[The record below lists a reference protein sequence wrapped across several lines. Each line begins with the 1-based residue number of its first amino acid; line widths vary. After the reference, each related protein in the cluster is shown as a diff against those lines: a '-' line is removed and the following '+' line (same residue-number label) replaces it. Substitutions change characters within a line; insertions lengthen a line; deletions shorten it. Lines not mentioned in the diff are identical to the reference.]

1 MSNLLSKLTTEQVNE
16 HTRGI
21 DRLSTLDIVRRI
33 HEEDRKVTAAVE
45 AILPDIAAATDL
57 IIAAFKR
64 GGRMFY
70 VGAGTSGRLGILDA
84 SECPPTFGTD
94 PSMVQGIIAGG
105 DKAIR
110 DAVEGAEDH
119 AENGASD
126 LDERGVT
133 ASDVVVGIAASG
145 RTPYV
150 LGAMRRAKEL
160 GASVIGLCNNLDS
173 PMRDCADL
181 MLEAVVGPEVVLGST
196 RMKSGTAQKM
206 ILNMLTT
213 TAMIRIGKVYDN
225 LMVDLVP
232 TNEKL
237 VYRSK
242 RIIRL
247 ATGANDDDVNA
258 VTYASG
264 GHVKTAIVMLLAGV
278 DAARAGEL
286 LAQGDGFVR
295 QAVELAAQR

>member
-21 DRLSTLDIVRRI
+21 DQMDTLDIVRRI
-33 HEEDRKVTAAVE
+33 HDEDRKVSAAVE
-45 AILPDIAAATDL
+45 AILPNIAAATEL

-94 PSMVQGIIAGG
+94 PAMVQGIIAGG
-105 DKAIR
+105 DRAIR
-110 DAVEGAEDH
+110 DAVEGAEDN
-119 AENGASD
+119 EQLGASD

-133 ASDVVVGIAASG
+133 SLDVVVGIAASG

-150 LGAMRRAKEL
+150 LGAMRRAREL
-160 GASVIGLCNNLDS
+160 GAAVIGLCNNLDS

-206 ILNMLTT
+206 ILNTLTT

-225 LMVDLVP
+225 LMVDLMP
-232 TNEKL
+232 SNEKL

-242 RIIRL
+242 RIISL
-247 ATGANDDDVNA
+247 ATGANDADVNTA
-258 VTYASG
+258 YEASN
-264 GHVKTAIVMLLAGV
+264 GHVKKAIVMLLAGV
-278 DAARAGEL
+278 DADRADEL
-286 LAQGDGFVR
+286 LAQADGFVR
-295 QAVELAAQR
+295 QAVGLAVQG